1 MSRRRV
7 ARLGRAA
14 DDEDFDDEDDEPA
27 LQAKVVVVIGS
38 PARELPPRQR
48 SALFRRRSAP
58 ISGGRGGLNSGMYD
72 SGA

>member
-7 ARLGRAA
+7 ARAT

-38 PARELPPRQR
+38 PARARELPPRQR

-58 ISGGRGGLNSGMYD
+58 ISGGRGGLNSGI
-72 SGA
+72 

>member
-7 ARLGRAA
+7 ARAT

-27 LQAKVVVVIGS
+27 LQAKVVVVVIGS
-38 PARELPPRQR
+38 PARARELPPRQR

-58 ISGGRGGLNSGMYD
+58 ISGGRGGLNSGI
-72 SGA
+72 